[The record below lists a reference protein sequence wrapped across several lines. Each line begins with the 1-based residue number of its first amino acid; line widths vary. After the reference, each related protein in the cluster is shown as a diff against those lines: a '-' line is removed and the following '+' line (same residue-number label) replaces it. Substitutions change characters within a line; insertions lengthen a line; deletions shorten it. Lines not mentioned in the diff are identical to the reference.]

1 MPTLSEAEK
10 QERRRINASVVGTHL
25 MEGLEPDE
33 ATSLLL
39 QRYAD
44 GELSAEQLS
53 AALHEHGLAVAAR
66 DLVVPQV
73 A

>member
-33 ATSLLL
+33 ATSLIL

-53 AALHEHGLAVAAR
+53 VALHEHGLAVAAR
-66 DLVVPQV
+66 DFAVPQV

>member
-33 ATSLLL
+33 ATSLIL

-53 AALHEHGLAVAAR
+53 VALHEHCLAVAAR
-66 DLVVPQV
+66 YFAVPQV